1 MRRLPLFAATLAVA
15 LTTASPALAALKPGA
30 PAPDFATTA
39 AKAGK
44 TFDFSLSKQ
53 LKKGP
58 VVLYFFPAAFTSGCT
73 VEANQFAEAT
83 DEFAKYGATVI
94 GMSADPI
101 DKLAKFSTSEC
112 RNKFAVATAS
122 SSTIAAYDA
131 KLVFG
136 KSNRTSYL
144 ISPQGNIVAVHSD
157 LDYREHVPS
166 MLKAA
171 KAWAGN
177 KK

>member
-1 MRRLPLFAATLAVA
+1 MRRLTMIAASLA
-15 LTTASPALAALKPGA
+15 LTAAAASPALAALKPGA
-30 PAPDFATTA
+30 SAPDYTTTA
-39 AKAGK
+39 AKAGN
-44 TFDFSLSKQ
+44 TFGFSLSKQ

-94 GMSADPI
+94 GLSADPI

-112 RNKFAVATAS
+112 RSKFAVAMAS
-122 SSTIAAYDA
+122 PTTIAAYDA

-136 KSNRTSYL
+136 KSNRTSYF
-144 ISPQGNIVAVHSD
+144 ISPQGKIVAAHSD

-171 KAWAGN
+171 KAWAGT